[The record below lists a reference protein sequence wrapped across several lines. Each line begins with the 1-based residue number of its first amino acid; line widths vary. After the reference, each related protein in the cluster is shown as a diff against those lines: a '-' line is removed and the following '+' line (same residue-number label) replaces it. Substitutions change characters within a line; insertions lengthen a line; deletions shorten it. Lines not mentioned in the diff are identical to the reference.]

1 MSLEPPATVTARASL
16 FPLLLATCLDG
27 LALAVLLS
35 GHGAASSSI
44 APAALHLLALAAA
57 GLGTEASRS
66 QRALMA
72 ALTLTLPLLGALVA
86 MVALR
91 TRRRGEVGEIPA
103 REAPQKRSLTVA
115 DVRRLTDG
123 LSASES
129 LMSGS
134 ADEKTATVGMLTRHP
149 DAESIA
155 LLRRAVATGGADLA
169 VEAAL
174 ALEDLGAQLE
184 VSAAAA
190 HEELDGNP
198 GFERA
203 LADAD
208 MLATAVHSGLPDAS
222 LIARLVADARRG
234 YERAAALCPRLL
246 REIAKRRAR
255 LELDAQGT

>member
-1 MSLEPPATVTARASL
+1 
-16 FPLLLATCLDG
+16 
-27 LALAVLLS
+27 
-35 GHGAASSSI
+35 
-44 APAALHLLALAAA
+44 
-57 GLGTEASRS
+57 
-66 QRALMA
+66 
-72 ALTLTLPLLGALVA
+72 
-86 MVALR
+86 
-91 TRRRGEVGEIPA
+91 
-103 REAPQKRSLTVA
+103 
-115 DVRRLTDG
+115 
-123 LSASES
+123 
-129 LMSGS
+129 
-134 ADEKTATVGMLTRHP
+134 
-149 DAESIA
+149 
-155 LLRRAVATGGADLA
+155 

-208 MLATAVHSGLPDAS
+208 MLATAVHSGLPDPS